1 MVVKHEN
8 KEHVSRGDHQTNILK
23 VSKII
28 SPVAVFIK
36 RNYLALVPGYLNR
49 WFWRDLDSKFGVFW
63 AVSGV

>member
-1 MVVKHEN
+1 MKIKSTLVGVIIRQKFL
-8 KEHVSRGDHQTNILK
+8 LK

-63 AVSGV
+63 AVSGI